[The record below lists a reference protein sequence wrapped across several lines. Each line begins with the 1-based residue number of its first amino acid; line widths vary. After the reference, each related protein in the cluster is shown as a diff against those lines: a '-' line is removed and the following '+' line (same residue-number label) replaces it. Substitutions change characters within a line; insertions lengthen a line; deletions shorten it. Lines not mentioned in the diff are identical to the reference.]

1 MYVMQLYIQY
11 CEGIKKQLIEKFKSD
26 SEAVLIKIT
35 GGGLGKP
42 NSALGSGHP
51 LHGHESS

>member
-11 CEGIKKQLIEKFKSD
+11 CEGIKKQLIENFKSD

-42 NSALGSGHP
+42 NYALGSGHP